1 MPFGPYRR
9 PLPHGRPHA
18 PLLVVGSLLALLVAA
33 MDGAVAWLVK
43 PAMDDIF
50 IKRDLL
56 MLKLVPVALLAAYVV
71 KGVARY
77 LQSYLMAA
85 IGEKVV
91 ATLRRDLYLHIQGM
105 PLSFFAGLH
114 SAHLMSRVLTGVSRL
129 SRISSGVLVLAARH
143 ARTNL

>member
-1 MPFGPYRR
+1 MPLGPYRR
-9 PLPHGRPHA
+9 LLPYVRPHV
-18 PLLVVGSLLALLVAA
+18 PMLVVGSLLALLVAA

-56 MLKLVPVALLAAYVV
+56 MLKLVPLALLAAYVV

-91 ATLRRDLYLHIQGM
+91 AQLRADLSLHIQGM
-105 PLSFFAGLH
+105 AAS
-114 SAHLMSRVLTGVSRL
+114 
-129 SRISSGVLVLAARH
+129 VLAGPPSAALQSSRP
-143 ARTNL
+143 A